1 MTAVLKDEK
10 NILSYGINK
19 EAFGGM
25 VIARKTEINTERTKK
40 INAEVNAEIYN
51 DYDGMSL

>member
-1 MTAVLKDEK
+1 MTAVLKDEM